1 MKTVEVTYNDTTL
14 KLKFRVASFAVRKQ
28 LREIEK
34 NYSDLLMILDKNID
48 LANLDLSDISAGEFK
63 QITETTNYATA
74 LSVLVKL
81 IPKNPEFVK
90 TITNSDWTIDL
101 REQKDKFY
109 LEVFVLAV
117 DTKELNPDIAD
128 NFNSLNIFENEFLT
142 SLDMAEVGFVVQ
154 QFRQSCK

>member
-34 NYSDLLMILDKNID
+34 KYSDLLMILDKNID
-48 LANLDLSDISAGEFK
+48 LANLDLSDISAKE
-63 QITETTNYATA
+63 ITLLQETNNYATA
-74 LSVLVKL
+74 LSVISKL
-81 IPKNPEFVK
+81 IPKNPEFIK
-90 TITNSDWTIDL
+90 SITSSDLNIDL
-101 REQKDKFY
+101 REQKDMFY
-109 LEVFVLAV
+109 MEVFVLAI
-117 DTKELNPDIAD
+117 DTKELKPEIAD